1 MKKFL
6 LMPVLAVFL
15 VVGNLYSQKL
25 GDVRIKNGVFET
37 LYSQDLEQPLW
48 IKYRS
53 TNRPTN
59 VNRGTMDFYKEPNV
73 KTSDAADY
81 YKNIYDKG
89 HGAPAATFS
98 DNMENL
104 KQTFS
109 YLNSILQDQFLN
121 RGEWRLLEEQERRW
135 DDKENLTVL
144 ITVHFDNPVK
154 RIPTNTA
161 IPSYLEKHIYFETQK
176 EWKCFV
182 FLNQK
187 PKFGWEDLGK
197 FCKPEE
203 HIK

>member
-1 MKKFL
+1 MKKL
-6 LMPVLAVFL
+6 LLLLLLLSSFSV
-15 VVGNLYSQKL
+15 YSQNVK
-25 GDVRIKNGVFET
+25 IKNQVFEV

-48 IKYRS
+48 IRYRS

-59 VNRGTMDFYKEPNV
+59 VNRGHMDFYTEKGI

-81 YKNIYDKG
+81 RANIYDKG

-98 DNMENL
+98 DNIENL

-109 YLNSILQDQFLN
+109 YLNCILQDQYLN
-121 RGEWRLLEEQERRW
+121 RGEWRLLEEQERKW

-154 RIPTNTA
+154 RIATNTA
-161 IPSYLEKHIYFETQK
+161 IPSHLEKHIYFEGQNK
-176 EWKCFV
+176 WRCFV

-187 PKFGWEDLGK
+187 PKFEWEQLEKLCEPSDHNK
-197 FCKPEE
+197 
-203 HIK
+203 